1 MKYNDSWGVGSN
13 GHYKF
18 ANNYIIKKKKNSE
31 STKNNLDLSVKKV
44 NIKNVTSDI
53 QKKDDK

>member
-1 MKYNDSWGVGSN
+1 WGVGSN